1 MHIMLYMV
9 SVYRVGAYEIY
20 FYINHNK
27 PDRGATSSRALT
39 YLGLSLNFSATGKY
53 STQKQFT

>member
-1 MHIMLYMV
+1 MLYMV

-39 YLGLSLNFSATGKY
+39 YLGLSLNFSTTEKY
-53 STQKQFT
+53 SSQKQFL